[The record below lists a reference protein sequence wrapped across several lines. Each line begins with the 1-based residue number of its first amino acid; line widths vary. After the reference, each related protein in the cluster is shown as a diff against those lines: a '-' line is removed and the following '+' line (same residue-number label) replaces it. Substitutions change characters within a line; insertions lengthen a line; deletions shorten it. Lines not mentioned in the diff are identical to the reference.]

1 MKTDYQKNKLF
12 ELVLFFNKVLD
23 RKFKLSLLFII
34 GVSIL
39 NSFVE
44 ILGFAALIPF
54 LTFLNDDSIYS
65 NSNFLAIKDFLEIT
79 NPDTLILFFV
89 LSALVFFFASIL
101 ISYLINYLIFKF
113 SYKFNTEFG
122 KKLILSYLKDNP
134 NLIDQNTI
142 SEMINKITHE
152 TSKLCEMLSS
162 LIQFFSKL
170 IFILIIFI
178 ILSSYKFKLLLVISV
193 IIIFYFIVFRYLKKY
208 IIKLANQLSVSQNKI
223 INLSSN
229 IVEAFKEIHSLGI
242 KDKIYNEYNFYK
254 ERYEKIFFL
263 NTLFTTFPKVL
274 IELIVISI
282 IFIFTF
288 LIYSNYNLDVYRSYF
303 FEISI
308 LFVAFVRF
316 NPLANIIYTNYQ
328 VINKFSNVIKIFSKD
343 IKGKI
348 NIKTINSLKDSKHHE
363 AKINKIIIKNLN
375 FKYRNSK
382 NKILSNINLT
392 FEKGKMYGIIGESG
406 SGKSTFVN
414 IISNFLRS
422 KETLNKIFYIDNL
435 GKKIDKN
442 LLTNKILLLSQKT
455 FLFNTSLRENI
466 TLKRNNESIDDKK
479 FLKVIKSANIE
490 KFRGLQKKK
499 FKGEIYYNFS
509 GGEIQRIAIARAFYQ
524 EKDLIIFDESLS
536 NLNQKKQ
543 YKIINEIKK
552 LKKEK
557 IIIMIFHDIHLM
569 KYFDKVYN
577 ISKGKL
583 SKIKNF

>member
-1 MKTDYQKNKLF
+1 M
-12 ELVLFFNKVLD
+12 
-23 RKFKLSLLFII
+23 
-34 GVSIL
+34 
-39 NSFVE
+39 
-44 ILGFAALIPF
+44 
-54 LTFLNDDSIYS
+54 
-65 NSNFLAIKDFLEIT
+65 
-79 NPDTLILFFV
+79 
-89 LSALVFFFASIL
+89 
-101 ISYLINYLIFKF
+101 
-113 SYKFNTEFG
+113 
-122 KKLILSYLKDNP
+122 
-134 NLIDQNTI
+134 
-142 SEMINKITHE
+142 
-152 TSKLCEMLSS
+152 
-162 LIQFFSKL
+162 
-170 IFILIIFI
+170 
-178 ILSSYKFKLLLVISV
+178 
-193 IIIFYFIVFRYLKKY
+193 
-208 IIKLANQLSVSQNKI
+208 
-223 INLSSN
+223 
-229 IVEAFKEIHSLGI
+229 
-242 KDKIYNEYNFYK
+242 
-254 ERYEKIFFL
+254 
-263 NTLFTTFPKVL
+263 
-274 IELIVISI
+274 
-282 IFIFTF
+282 
-288 LIYSNYNLDVYRSYF
+288 
-303 FEISI
+303 
-308 LFVAFVRF
+308 AFVRF